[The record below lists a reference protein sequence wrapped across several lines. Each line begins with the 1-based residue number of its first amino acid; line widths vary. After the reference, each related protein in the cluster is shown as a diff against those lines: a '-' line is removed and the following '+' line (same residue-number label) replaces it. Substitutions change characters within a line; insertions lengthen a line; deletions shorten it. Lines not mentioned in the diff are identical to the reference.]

1 MATITG
7 DKLVIG
13 DGFTCASDTTI
24 ADIEEWDIEATGVIV
39 EILSIHITSE
49 VAGLSNIHIQ
59 DIANAFLIQDMQL
72 NLDNPIHIVY
82 PRNAMP
88 RLNGLTIDT
97 PTFDAS
103 AVISYSIIYRVAGER
118 SAV

>member
-13 DGFTCASDTTI
+13 KGFTCASDTTT
-24 ADIEEWDIEATGVIV
+24 ADIEEWDIEPTGTIV
-39 EILSIHITSE
+39 EILSIDITNEIATIS
-49 VAGLSNIHIQ
+49 AINIQ
-59 DIANAFLIQDMQL
+59 DIANAFLIQDMNL
-72 NLDNPIHIVY
+72 NLDNPIHISY

-97 PTFDAS
+97 PTFGGS
-103 AVISYSIIYRVAGER
+103 AVISYSIIYRSGRVT
-118 SAV
+118 AV